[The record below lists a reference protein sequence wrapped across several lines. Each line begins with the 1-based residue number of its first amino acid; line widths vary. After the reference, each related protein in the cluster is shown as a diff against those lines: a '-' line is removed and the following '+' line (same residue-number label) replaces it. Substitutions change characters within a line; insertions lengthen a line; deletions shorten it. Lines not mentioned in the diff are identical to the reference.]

1 MMGRFAREVLRL
13 LFPPKCISCGELMP
27 FRGFGWGEPKPL
39 CRECHSLWE
48 AERGVACAYCG
59 SRVDRCLC
67 LPAELKKAK
76 CVELHKLVYYL
87 HGTRSAV
94 QNRMIYRIKD
104 SVSSRALGFFSR
116 AMGAQARECMR
127 LYGLLAEDAVIVYL
141 PRSRRALLEKGT
153 DQGKRLAYALSRE
166 TGIEVLRVI
175 RRRWGRDRFQKE
187 LDFAERR
194 KNAKV
199 TYTVTKG
206 VDLTGRSVFLVDDI
220 VTTGA
225 SMAAAV
231 RLLKKLGAT
240 RFYCFALATDDINQR
255 PQVKQPS
262 FQI

>member
-1 MMGRFAREVLRL
+1 MMGEVRRL
-13 LFPPKCISCGELMP
+13 LFPPKCIACGELLP
-27 FRGFGWGEPKPL
+27 FGGFGGNAPAAL
-39 CRECHSLWE
+39 CETCAPLWE
-48 AERGVACAYCG
+48 TERGSICAFCG
-59 SRVDRCLC
+59 KRVDQCLC
-67 LPAELKKAK
+67 LTEELKKAK
-76 CVELHKLVYYL
+76 CTELHKLVYYI
-87 HGTRSAV
+87 HGTRNAV

-104 SVSSRALGFFSR
+104 TVNRNALSFFAK
-116 AMGAQARECMR
+116 AMGAQAVECMG

>member
-1 MMGRFAREVLRL
+1 MMGELRRL
-13 LFPPKCISCGELMP
+13 LFPPKCIACGELLP
-27 FRGFGWGEPKPL
+27 FRGFGSHAPEAL
-39 CRECHSLWE
+39 CESCTPLWE
-48 AERGVACAYCG
+48 IERGSVCSFCG
-59 SRVDRCLC
+59 KRVDQCLC
-67 LPAELKKAK
+67 LTAELQKTK
-76 CVELHKLVYYL
+76 CTELHKLVYYI
-87 HGTRSAV
+87 HGTRNAV

-104 SVSSRALGFFSR
+104 TVNRNALRFFAE
-116 AMGAQARECMR
+116 AMGEQARECMH

-166 TGIEVLRVI
+166 TGIEVLPVI
-175 RRRWGRDRFQKE
+175 RRKRGKDRFQKE

-194 KNAKV
+194 KNAKA

-220 VTTGA
+220 VTTGS

-231 RLLKKLGAT
+231 RLLRKLGAT
-240 RFYCFALATDDINQR
+240 RFYCFALATDDINQS

-262 FQI
+262 FHV